1 MLYLTEQDAVDL
13 LTIDD
18 ALEAVDQA
26 LRGVAEGTA
35 VVAPRS
41 RASMNGLNLNLLGG
55 SLTAAGAVG
64 AKIYVTGGGAAKFW
78 GLLFDTN
85 GALLALYEADRL
97 GQLRTG
103 AASGISARVL
113 ARPDAQ
119 RLAVIGTGYQARTQA
134 EAIIAATG
142 IAEVAVYGRTPE
154 KANAF
159 AASLA
164 SDTGCSVRVAG
175 SVEKAVDDAD
185 IVVTMTSATDPL
197 ILPEHLREGTHY
209 AFAGSNNPRNAEAAP
224 AVLAAMDVLVTDD
237 VAQARGESGTLRR
250 AVADGAISW
259 DDVGTLGESLT
270 GTGATRTSAHQLTA
284 FVSHGLGTWD
294 TALARTLHNKAIEA
308 GRGTTLP
315 VDGAPTEGRR

>member
-1 MLYLTEQDAVDL
+1 MLYLTEQDALDL

-55 SLTAAGAVG
+55 SVTDAEAVG

-78 GLLFDTN
+78 GLLFDTK

-103 AASGISARVL
+103 AASGISARLL
-113 ARPDAQ
+113 ARPDAR

-142 IAEVAVYGRTPE
+142 VTETVVYGRNGP
-154 KANAF
+154 KAEAF

-164 SDTGCSVRVAG
+164 ADTGAAVRVSASIG
-175 SVEKAVDDAD
+175 NAVDEAD
-185 IVVTMTSATDPL
+185 IVVTMTSSTDPL

-209 AFAGSNNPRNAEAAP
+209 VFAGSNNPRNAEAAP

-237 VAQARGESGTLRR
+237 VAQARGESGTLIR
-250 AVADGAISW
+250 AVADGAVSW
-259 DDVGTLGESLT
+259 DDVGTLGESLN
-270 GTGATRTSAHQLTA
+270 GTGAVRATPHQLTA

-294 TALARTLHNKAIEA
+294 TALARTLHNKAIAA